1 MYPGKG
7 CGMSAWPGIAKK
19 VLNQLKLSKDRLLR
33 KLMNAFIPE
42 CEETP
47 DSAMPS
53 GNGIDIT
60 Q

>member
-1 MYPGKG
+1 
-7 CGMSAWPGIAKK
+7 MSAWPGIARK

-53 GNGIDIT
+53 GNGINIT